1 MNRLLERLKKYTSSF
16 RSEYNVIPEQIFQVI
31 FIMILIIDCI
41 ENTSVIYSQAFWLK
55 GMYLFRNLL
64 YLVLLFKIAFLSTYK
79 MTELI
84 GIGVVFLIGFAS
96 LLGSGDFGLLR
107 FFIIAFAAKNESP
120 RKLMGIFIR
129 IKGASIILTLLLWR
143 IGLLSALYYQ
153 DDKVGYYNTY
163 GFCHRNVLGANVALI
178 CLAWFYL
185 RYRKLKIQDVVIWA
199 GIGLLTYK
207 LAVSRTS
214 FLVMILTI
222 AGFFFFQ
229 KKEEYLTGLPN
240 LRKIILGGFIGI
252 LLLSI
257 ICTLFYS
264 SDSSV
269 WVFIDKIF
277 TKRFR
282 FANYCFEEYGL
293 SLFGQKLPFVSSI
306 EAQNSQVSKLIL
318 DNAYMRV
325 LLYYGLIPGTLFLGA
340 YYKAMDLSF
349 KKKDWALLGS
359 LAVFAIYGLSERYML
374 DVFYQ
379 FPLLIACIQYFF
391 SNEECWENEKK
402 PLEHA
407 NDIIQWCKR
416 NKRKKR

>member
-1 MNRLLERLKKYTSSF
+1 MNHLLQKLKKQTSLF
-16 RSEYNVIPEQIFQVI
+16 RSEYNAVPEQIFQVV
-31 FIMILIIDCI
+31 FITLLVIDCI
-41 ENTSVIYSQAFWLK
+41 ENTSVIYSNAFWLK

-163 GFCHRNVLGANVALI
+163 GFCHRNVLGANIALI
-178 CLAWFYL
+178 CLVWFYL
-185 RYRKLKIQDVVIWA
+185 RYRKLKLQDVLLWT
-199 GIGLLTYK
+199 GIGLLTYR
-207 LAVSRTS
+207 LAASRTS
-214 FLVMILTI
+214 LLVMILTI
-222 AGFFFFQ
+222 VGFFLFQ
-229 KKEEYLTGLPN
+229 KKEEFLTELPN
-240 LRKIILGGFIGI
+240 FRKVILGGFIGI
-252 LLLSI
+252 VLLSI
-257 ICTLFYS
+257 IGTLFYS
-264 SDSSV
+264 SDSAV

-282 FANYCFEEYGL
+282 FSNYCFEEYGL

-306 EAQNSQVSKLIL
+306 EAQNSQLNKLIL
-318 DNAYMRV
+318 DNAYMRA

-391 SNEECWENEKK
+391 RNEECWENEKN